1 MRIVFADTSYWFALL
16 VRTDPWHEIAALL
29 SLELADADIVTT
41 KMVLTELLNAVSR
54 LGEYYR
60 NLATEE
66 VIRLHVDPNVVIVS
80 QSEDQFRDAFN
91 LYRSRP
97 DQSWGL
103 TDCASFILM
112 RERGINHALTADRD
126 FTQAGFTILM

>member
-41 KMVLTELLNAVSR
+41 EMVLTELLNAVSR

-97 DQSWGL
+97 DQGWGL

-112 RERGINHALTADRD
+112 SERGITHALTADRD